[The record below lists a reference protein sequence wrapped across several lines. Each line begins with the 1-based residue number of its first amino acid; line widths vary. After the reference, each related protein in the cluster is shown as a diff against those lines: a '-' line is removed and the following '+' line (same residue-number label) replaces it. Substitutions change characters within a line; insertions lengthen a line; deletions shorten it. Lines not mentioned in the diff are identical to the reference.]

1 MLRQY
6 ASAAPFD
13 PERLAVGLSAARRRS
28 RALARR
34 LGLQHADEQDACQ
47 TILLDLVVRARRFD
61 ERRAPWPAFVAMT
74 SRHAAMGVAQHVRR
88 ERAIHFQGGCE
99 DALPALETS
108 APELAFDLA
117 RALRTLP
124 DDSRRL
130 VDLLLASDGVAS
142 AQRQSPMSAAAF
154 YRRLK
159 DLRARLRHDCLQS

>member
-1 MLRQY
+1 MLRQCPSY
-6 ASAAPFD
+6 ASFD
-13 PERLAVGLSAARRRS
+13 PERLAVGLSAAHRRA

-34 LGLQHADEQDACQ
+34 FGLQRADEQDACQ
-47 TILLDLVVRARRFD
+47 TILLDLVVRSRRFD
-61 ERRAPWPAFVAMT
+61 ERRAPWPAFVTIT
-74 SRHAAMGVAQHVRR
+74 SRHAAIGVARDVRR

-99 DALPALETS
+99 DALPAHEAS
-108 APELAFDLA
+108 APDLALDLA
-117 RALRTLP
+117 RALKTLP

-159 DLRARLRHDCLQS
+159 DLRARLRHDCLQA